1 MLLLFLK
8 LNSIGSSIVIICLL
22 KLSFIYCIID
32 AKVVDLPLPVG
43 QVTRINHFHLFKRF
57 FTSFDT
63 FKFSNVGIFIGI
75 YLIAIACH
83 FESLK
88 IFTLNLESSRA

>member
-1 MLLLFLK
+1 
-8 LNSIGSSIVIICLL
+8 
-22 KLSFIYCIID
+22 
-32 AKVVDLPLPVG
+32 
-43 QVTRINHFHLFKRF
+43 
-57 FTSFDT
+57 
-63 FKFSNVGIFIGI
+63 VGIFIGI